1 MITTIRTNEATDTA
15 RYAVPSPISDTA
27 VSWGAIFGGAAAA
40 AALSLILLILGTGLG
55 LSAISP
61 WANNG
66 IEAKTLGI
74 SSIVWITLTS
84 IVASG
89 LGGYLAG
96 RLRTKW
102 ASTLGDEVYF
112 RDTAHGLLAWAVA
125 TLLTASLL
133 TSAAGSIL
141 SGGVKAGAA
150 IAGGAAASAGGVAAV
165 AGANADKLGDNLGWR
180 DESRGYFIDSL
191 FRKSP
196 TAPAAESAPT
206 AEVTTNSEQAEQI
219 PAAEVA
225 RIFANALRTNALPPA
240 DAQYLGQLVAQ
251 HTGLTQQEA
260 ETRVKDTYNLWQNK
274 LHEAETAAKKAA
286 DDARKSTAYISLWL
300 FVSLLA
306 GAFAASWFATI
317 GGRQR
322 DL

>member
-102 ASTLGDEVYF
+102 ASALGDEVYF

-133 TSAAGSIL
+133 TSAASSIL
-141 SGGVKAGAA
+141 GAGVKAGAA
-150 IAGGAAASAGGVAAV
+150 VAGGAVGSVGVAATV
-165 AGANADKLGDNLGWR
+165 AGANADKLGLDNN
-180 DESRGYFIDSL
+180 SSSYFVDSL
-191 FRKSP
+191 FREPP
-196 TAPAAESAPT
+196 TAA
-206 AEVTTNSEQAEQI
+206 
-219 PAAEVA
+219 
-225 RIFANALRTNALPPA
+225 
-240 DAQYLGQLVAQ
+240 
-251 HTGLTQQEA
+251 
-260 ETRVKDTYNLWQNK
+260 
-274 LHEAETAAKKAA
+274 
-286 DDARKSTAYISLWL
+286 
-300 FVSLLA
+300 
-306 GAFAASWFATI
+306 
-317 GGRQR
+317 
-322 DL
+322 

>member
-1 MITTIRTNEATDTA
+1 MSTTLGTNETNDTA
-15 RYAVPSPISDTA
+15 RYAIGSAFSGSA
-27 VSWGAIFGGAAAA
+27 VSWGAIFAGAAGA

-61 WANNG
+61 WAGDG
-66 IEAKTLGI
+66 IEAKTFGI
-74 SSIVWITLTS
+74 SGILWITLTS

-102 ASTLGDEVYF
+102 ISTLGDEVYF
-112 RDTAHGLLAWAVA
+112 RDTAHGFLAWAVA

-133 TSAAGSIL
+133 TSAVGTIV
-141 SGGVKAGAA
+141 GGGIKAGAA
-150 IAGGAAASAGGVAAV
+150 IAGGAANSAGVAAAV
-165 AGANADKLGDNLGWR
+165 AGAHSDKAGERLGQGN
-180 DESRGYFIDSL
+180 ESTGYFIDSL

-196 TAPAAESAPT
+196 IATPAPAP
-206 AEVTTNSEQAEQI
+206 EVNADKI
-219 PAAEVA
+219 PAREVA

-240 DAQYLGQLVAQ
+240 DAQYLGQVVAA
-251 HTGLTQQEA
+251 HTGLSQQEA
-260 ETRVKDTYNLWQNK
+260 EIRVKDTYNLWQNK
-274 LHEAETAAKKAA
+274 LQEAEATAKQAA

-306 GAFAASWFATI
+306 GAFTASWLATF